1 MKVFRKFNLARWA
14 FLLFVIAPAYAYYY
28 LSLIDTRVDAA
39 YPMVLGTFGIGLP
52 LVFLSPVLIQPSSFF
67 PLYALDN
74 LYFNMM
80 IIYYLIGFVLSIV
93 FWRKS
98 VKKGVEK
105 YNLISGFISLGYC
118 LFIVPYCFYFL
129 FKENKGGLW
138 TKTYFSVFLALL
150 LILVVFT
157 ILKLI
162 AIKREKKLLASDLP
176 ADKSP
181 SEGEGSD

>member
-14 FLLFVIAPAYAYYY
+14 FLLFLIAPAYARYYF
-28 LSLIDTRVDAA
+28 LLFDAMVGAA

-52 LVFLSPVLIQPSSFF
+52 LIFFIAALIQPSFWFHGSDDF
-67 PLYALDN
+67 
-74 LYFNMM
+74 YFSIM
-80 IIYYLIGFVLSIV
+80 IAYYLIGFVLAIV

-98 VKKGVEK
+98 VKKGMEK

-118 LFIVPYCFYFL
+118 LFIIPYCIFYIFS
-129 FKENKGGLW
+129 KYSGGIW
-138 TKTYFSVFLALL
+138 TKTYFSVFLVLL

-162 AIKREKKLLASDLP
+162 AIQKEKKLLAKSDLP
-176 ADKSP
+176 ADKLQ
-181 SEGEGSD
+181 SEEKKD